1 LNRFSVLGS
10 QFLVLGSQFLV
21 LMNNIDHIIHASGL
35 VKIYKVA
42 ELEVVALQGL
52 DLEVARGEFL
62 ALVGPSGSGKSTLL
76 SLIGGL
82 DRPSAGQLV
91 VDGLDLTTLTPTGLS
106 AYRRDRV
113 GFIWQQT
120 TRNLLP
126 YLSARE
132 NIELLMTFA
141 GRGGRERRAWADELL
156 EAVGIADKASTP
168 VTQLSGG
175 QQQRVALACALANRP
190 RILLGD
196 EPTGEVDWET
206 AQRVLTLLRD
216 LRTRYGLTI
225 VLVTH
230 DPRVAEQADRVI
242 AIRDGRTS
250 TETRRDNGSTPGSDT
265 AAISGRTAR
274 ARAAEELVVVDRAG
288 RLQIPG
294 DQRALAGIGRRAR
307 VELVD
312 GGVLIRPVEDDRIA
326 IPTEEPSGDH
336 HHYLYE
342 DQGSVD
348 IAVPATPE
356 PLITVAGVTR
366 VFGTG
371 ARAVHALRGVDLT
384 VDRGAFVALMGPS
397 GSGKTTLL
405 NIIGGL
411 DRPTSGSVIVAGRR
425 VDQMRA
431 DELASLRRQIGFVFQ
446 SFALLP
452 TASAFENVE
461 MALRLAGR
469 TPRQQWNAR
478 VRRVLAAVGL
488 TDWADH
494 RPYELSGGQQ
504 QRVALARA
512 LVTYPQII
520 LADEPT
526 GDLDS
531 RTGRRVLTM
540 LRTLCDQEG
549 VTLIMATHDPAVTEF
564 ATIIYHLRDGL
575 VIGCE
580 TRSVATA

>member
-1 LNRFSVLGS
+1 
-10 QFLVLGSQFLV
+10 
-21 LMNNIDHIIHASGL
+21 MNTTDHIIHASGL

-76 SLIGGL
+76 NAIGGL
-82 DRPSAGQLV
+82 DRPSAGQLI
-91 VDGLDLTTLTPTGLS
+91 VDGLDLTTLTPAQLS
-106 AYRRDRV
+106 AYRRERV

-156 EAVGIADKASTP
+156 EAVGIAEKASTP
-168 VTQLSGG
+168 ITQLSGG

-196 EPTGEVDWET
+196 EPTGEVDWDT
-206 AQRVLTLLRD
+206 AQRVLALLRD
-216 LRTRYGLTI
+216 LRTRYGLTV

-250 TETRRDNGSTPGSDT
+250 TETRRDDGKALGDGIS
-265 AAISGRTAR
+265 AARSAR

-326 IPTEEPSGDH
+326 IPTEETTGDQH

-342 DQGSVD
+342 DDVSPVTSP
-348 IAVPATPE
+348 AEPATP
-356 PLITVAGVTR
+356 LIDVRGVTR
-366 VFGTG
+366 VFGAG
-371 ARAVHALRGVDLT
+371 ARAVHALRGIDLT
-384 VDRGAFVALMGPS
+384 VERGTFVALMGPS

-411 DRPTSGSVIVAGRR
+411 DRPTSGSVVIEGRR
-425 VDQMRA
+425 VDQMRP
-431 DELASLRRQIGFVFQ
+431 DELTSLRRQIGFIFQ

-452 TASAFENVE
+452 TSSAFENVE
-461 MALRLAGR
+461 LALRLAGR
-469 TPRQQWNAR
+469 APRHRWDAR

-488 TDWADH
+488 TDWTDH

-512 LVTYPQII
+512 LVTYPRII

-531 RTGRRVLTM
+531 RTGRRVLTL
-540 LRTLCDQEG
+540 LRTLCDREG
-549 VTLIMATHDPAVTEF
+549 VTLIMASHDPTVLEF
-564 ATIIYHLRDGL
+564 ASTIYHMRDG
-575 VIGCE
+575 VIIGCE
-580 TRSVATA
+580 QGVTAR

>member
-1 LNRFSVLGS
+1 
-10 QFLVLGSQFLV
+10 
-21 LMNNIDHIIHASGL
+21 MNTTDHIIHASGL

-76 SLIGGL
+76 SAIGGL
-82 DRPSAGQLV
+82 DRPSAGRLI
-91 VDGLDLTTLTPTGLS
+91 VDGLDLTALTPAQLS
-106 AYRRDRV
+106 AYRRERV

-126 YLSARE
+126 YLTARE

-141 GRGGRERRAWADELL
+141 GCSRRERRAWADELL
-156 EAVGIADKASTP
+156 EAVGIAKKASTP
-168 VTQLSGG
+168 ITQLSGG
-175 QQQRVALACALANRP
+175 QQQRVAIACALANRP
-190 RILLGD
+190 KILLGD

-206 AQRVLTLLRD
+206 AQRVLALLRD
-216 LRTRYGLTI
+216 LRMRYGLTI

-250 TETRRDNGSTPGSDT
+250 TETRHDDGSGNGVSAVTGHSV
-265 AAISGRTAR
+265 R
-274 ARAAEELVVVDRAG
+274 ARAAEELVVVDRTG

-326 IPTEEPSGDH
+326 VPTEETTGDQP
-336 HHYLYE
+336 HHYLYDGDVASE
-342 DQGSVD
+342 VAASM
-348 IAVPATPE
+348 PSE
-356 PLITVAGVTR
+356 PLIEVRGITR
-366 VFGTG
+366 TFGAG
-371 ARAVHALRGVDLT
+371 ARAVSALRGVDLT
-384 VDRGAFVALMGPS
+384 IERGTFVALMGPS

-411 DRPTSGSVIVAGRR
+411 DRPTSGSVVIEGQR
-425 VDQMRA
+425 VDQMRS
-431 DELASLRRQIGFVFQ
+431 DDLARLRRRIGFVFQ

-452 TASAFENVE
+452 TSSAFENVE
-461 MALRLAGR
+461 LALRLSGQA
-469 TPRQQWNAR
+469 PRRQWDAR

-488 TDWADH
+488 TDWIDH

-512 LVTYPQII
+512 LVTYPRII

-549 VTLIMATHDPAVTEF
+549 VTLVMATHDPAVMEF
-564 ATIIYHLRDGL
+564 ATTVYHMRDG
-575 VIGCE
+575 VVVGCE
-580 TRSVATA
+580 QGVTAR

>member
-1 LNRFSVLGS
+1 
-10 QFLVLGSQFLV
+10 
-21 LMNNIDHIIHASGL
+21 MNTTDHIIHASGL

-76 SLIGGL
+76 SAIGGL
-82 DRPSAGQLV
+82 DRPSAGQLI
-91 VDGLDLTTLTPTGLS
+91 VDGLDLTTLTPAQLS
-106 AYRRDRV
+106 AYRRERV

-141 GRGGRERRAWADELL
+141 GRSGRERRAWANELL
-156 EAVGIADKASTP
+156 EAVGMAEKASTP
-168 VTQLSGG
+168 ITQLSGG
-175 QQQRVALACALANRP
+175 QQQRVAIACALANRP

-206 AQRVLTLLRD
+206 AQRVLALLRD
-216 LRTRYGLTI
+216 LRTRYGLTV

-250 TETRRDNGSTPGSDT
+250 TETRRDDGKTSGDGIS
-265 AAISGRTAR
+265 AAAGRIAR

-312 GGVLIRPVEDDRIA
+312 GGILIRPVEDDRIA
-326 IPTEEPSGDH
+326 IPTEETTGDQP
-336 HHYLYE
+336 HHYLY
-342 DQGSVD
+342 DDDLS
-348 IAVPATPE
+348 PAASSAE
-356 PLITVAGVTR
+356 SAAPLIDVRGVTR
-366 VFGTG
+366 VFGAG

-384 VDRGAFVALMGPS
+384 VERGAFVALMGPS

-411 DRPTSGSVIVAGRR
+411 DRPTSGSVVIDGRR
-425 VDQMRA
+425 VDQMRP
-431 DELASLRRQIGFVFQ
+431 DELTRLRRQIGFVFQ

-452 TASAFENVE
+452 TSSAFENVE
-461 MALRLAGR
+461 LALRLTGR
-469 TPRQQWNAR
+469 TPRHRWDAR
-478 VRRVLAAVGL
+478 VRRVLSAVGL

-512 LVTYPQII
+512 LVTCPRII

-531 RTGRRVLTM
+531 RAGRRVLTM

-549 VTLIMATHDPAVTEF
+549 VTLIMASHDPTVIEF
-564 ATIIYHLRDGL
+564 ASTIYHMRDG
-575 VIGCE
+575 VIIGCE
-580 TRSVATA
+580 QGVTAR